1 MVCWAI
7 IWHPCLAH
15 IYKQT
20 FTGCWNDGDDYLQ
33 GSVLEHLC
41 ILVIHH
47 SLTLVLYLFARTFD
61 ISSYCFRSSY
71 YIMPSTPHVLCNM
84 LFTEMAS
91 KVFRDLQYSRR
102 TSVNTQCYFS
112 IYCQHYRSLMQTSRA
127 TFRRTSACLW
137 TVWKTYAIWSRLLK
151 MPTKRSNWYVMDLIA
166 AATAVGSSYDDGGDV
181 VKVLLRLLISQTSC
195 VWR

>member
-33 GSVLEHLC
+33 GSILEHLC

-47 SLTLVLYLFARTFD
+47 SLTLVLYLFAQTFD
-61 ISSYCFRSSY
+61 ISNYCFRSSY
-71 YIMPSTPHVLCNM
+71 YIMPSTPHVFCNM
-84 LFTEMAS
+84 LFTEMAYKMFATCS
-91 KVFRDLQYSRR
+91 TRGASVSTQY
-102 TSVNTQCYFS
+102 YFS
-112 IYCQHYRSLMQTSRA
+112 IYSQHYRSLMRTSRVMFLRA
-127 TFRRTSACLW
+127 SACLW
-137 TVWKTYAIWSRLLK
+137 TASKTYAIWSRLLK

-195 VWR
+195 AWR